1 MEDFADILY
10 EMGMN
15 SDGIEALAMIL
26 GFVTVGLVIGL
37 VVGLVLYVLKAVG
50 LYSMAKR
57 RNVGGAWLAWIPIGQ
72 YWVAGAIADQYKK
85 TVKGKSSSNRI
96 IMLVLA
102 LLGWVV
108 SGIAGSV
115 MMSSLIQMLTAIVN
129 EDVQELS
136 YIITVLSGSSSLVS
150 MLSSGLSIALLV
162 FWQISLYNIYAS
174 SCPKH
179 SVLFLILGIF
189 FEVTVPFFL
198 FCNRKKDEG
207 MKVSQPVAQPAYDYG
222 NYDNYQY

>member
-136 YIITVLSGSSSLVS
+136 YIITVLSGSSGLVS